1 MPRHLFYQKMKEI
14 FIPILVSAS
23 IFFCIDFFFGKKI
36 LDFLYTNNIIVSP
49 EKIISQTREIQEK
62 EKSYR
67 IKNKHAIMP
76 RTVRTNIL

>member
-1 MPRHLFYQKMKEI
+1 MFFLLKNEENIYSNIDKY
-14 FIPILVSAS
+14 SY
-23 IFFCIDFFFGKKI
+23 FFCIDFFFGKKI